1 VTILSFNLKTRYFKL
16 KMKWVIGVTFGVTYG
31 VILLVTKYVKIIKKK
46 KLEKKRDALIKLL
59 DFIKKLN

>member
-1 VTILSFNLKTRYFKL
+1 
-16 KMKWVIGVTFGVTYG
+16 MKWVIGVTFGVTYG